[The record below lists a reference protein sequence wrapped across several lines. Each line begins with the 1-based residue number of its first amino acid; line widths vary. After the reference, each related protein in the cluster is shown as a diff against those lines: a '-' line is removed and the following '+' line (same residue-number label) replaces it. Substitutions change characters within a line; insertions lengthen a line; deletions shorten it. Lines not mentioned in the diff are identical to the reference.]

1 MLDKTKGNY
10 LFSGVDK
17 ELTFLRKW
25 AMQWVIKVVIQ
36 NNKYMNKYPKKQQHN
51 ALLMISS
58 TR

>member
-25 AMQWVIKVVIQ
+25 AMQWVIKVVTQ
-36 NNKYMNKYPKKQQHN
+36 NNKYMNKYPKKQKP
-51 ALLMISS
+51 
-58 TR
+58 